1 LHLNKAMR
9 NHYETEQDLNNEKYI
24 AKVFESEWNCKFI
37 KLNPTKY
44 IVDYLIDYGDKY
56 SWAEVKCA
64 NIYFGQYIFMIS
76 YKKIEAAKLLSET
89 SGCDFFLIF
98 KCKDAIAYHKWDFN
112 KQYKFEYSGRT
123 MTTRDDMDIEPVFRI
138 NPDDCKIIKHIF

>member
-1 LHLNKAMR
+1 
-9 NHYETEQDLNNEKYI
+9 
-24 AKVFESEWNCKFI
+24 
-37 KLNPTKY
+37 
-44 IVDYLIDYGDKY
+44 
-56 SWAEVKCA
+56 
-64 NIYFGQYIFMIS
+64 MIS

-98 KCKDAIAYHKWDFN
+98 KKDAIAYHKWDFN